1 MTGKTLTISD
11 LMKPVQPVQ
20 AQPGIITVPA
30 TPQEDE
36 DIDLLTLLEKIN
48 AFVNNVNR
56 LTENVKELINNLAMN
71 ADKLMLPPGIAEKL
85 QLFQSVNQKN
95 PPTQLVPQQ
104 IDVNAILRTF
114 EQLPDDMPVGEL
126 KKLVKSVLGDRH
138 AGAGEN
144 LPEGQEG

>member
-11 LMKPVQPVQ
+11 LMKVPSQPVQPGV
-20 AQPGIITVPA
+20 ITVPA
-30 TPQEDE
+30 QPVEDE

-85 QLFQSVNQKN
+85 QLFQSVAQKN
-95 PPTQLVPQQ
+95 PAASNPPVQ
-104 IDVNAILRTF
+104 ISPEVLRMFQDFQKLPKEQKKAIIAQAI
-114 EQLPDDMPVGEL
+114 E
-126 KKLVKSVLGDRH
+126 S
-138 AGAGEN
+138 
-144 LPEGQEG
+144 LPEEMQRLIREVIEEK